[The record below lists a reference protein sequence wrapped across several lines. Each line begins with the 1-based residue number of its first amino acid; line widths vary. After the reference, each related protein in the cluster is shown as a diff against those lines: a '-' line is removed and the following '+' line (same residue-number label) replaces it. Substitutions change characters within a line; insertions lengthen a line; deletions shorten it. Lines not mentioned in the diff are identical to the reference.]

1 MTNFFPMTLS
11 GAEKLKN
18 ELECLKKMRPVI
30 INSISEARAH
40 GDLKENAEY
49 HAAKDQQGMAE
60 ARIRDI
66 EDKLSKVQIVDVSKM
81 TNTGKII
88 FGATVTLINSDDKKV
103 TYKLVGQDEADIKI
117 GLLSIASPLARSLIG
132 KEEGEDVTIIT
143 PNGDSD
149 YFISKVELI

>member
-1 MTNFFPMTLS
+1 
-11 GAEKLKN
+11 
-18 ELECLKKMRPVI
+18 
-30 INSISEARAH
+30 
-40 GDLKENAEY
+40 
-49 HAAKDQQGMAE
+49 
-60 ARIRDI
+60 
-66 EDKLSKVQIVDVSKM
+66 M

-103 TYKLVGQDEADIKI
+103 TYKLVCQDEADIKI

-132 KEEGEDVTIIT
+132 KEEGEDVTIIK